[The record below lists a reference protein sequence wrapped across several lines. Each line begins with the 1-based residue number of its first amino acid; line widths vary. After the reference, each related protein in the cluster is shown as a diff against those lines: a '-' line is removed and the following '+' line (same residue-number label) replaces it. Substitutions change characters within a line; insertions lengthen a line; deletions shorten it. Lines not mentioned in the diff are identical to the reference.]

1 MDSERAKHIDWN
13 GFVGKNALLI
23 ENSALVQ
30 LVRIAGIEVHDDY
43 VSVRIEPVEGPCVRF
58 LRGVSRRGKSAFVT
72 PLLPLDRVRPNE
84 VVGTPTELVQSIA
97 RLFVNSASIDGSDE
111 SGWRLLFSEDVLTKF
126 LAGDDDWIDDWF

>member
-1 MDSERAKHIDWN
+1 MDSERAKSVEWSS
-13 GFVGKNALLI
+13 FVGKNALLI

-30 LVRIAGIEVHDDY
+30 LVRIAGIEAHDDY
-43 VSVRIEPVEGPCVRF
+43 VSVRIEPVDGPCVRF

-72 PLLPLDRVRPNE
+72 PLLPLDRVRPTE

-111 SGWRLLFSEDVLTKF
+111 SGWRLLFEPEVLASF
-126 LAGDDDWIDDWF
+126 LAGDDDWIDDWM